1 MQLNG
6 TIQERAYYT
15 LRKNIL
21 DLVLEPG
28 MAMTI
33 QEIADEMGV
42 SRTPVREAL
51 IRLQKDALVSFLPQR
66 ETVVTRIDLQRV
78 QQERFMRENL
88 ETVVVELF
96 MERHSPE
103 AVLTLNALIEQQK
116 LAIET
121 GDYAKLL
128 QYDDEF
134 HKVFYE
140 NAGQQ
145 LSWEMLEQ
153 LNTHYRRVRLLNIRN
168 GKAESTVFE
177 HQELLHAVRGT
188 DRAKVK
194 NLLRQHLHKLDSE
207 IEHLREAYPSYFVIP
222 QKAGKLLQLY

>member
-28 MAMTI
+28 TAMTI

-66 ETVVTRIDLQRV
+66 ETVITRIDLQRV

-88 ETVVVELF
+88 ETAVVELF
-96 MERHSPE
+96 MEKHSQE
-103 AVLTLNALIEQQK
+103 SMLALNALIEQQK
-116 LAIET
+116 LAIEAA
-121 GDYAKLL
+121 DYAKLL

-153 LNTHYRRVRLLNIRN
+153 LNTHYRRVRLLNIRSGN
-168 GKAESTVFE
+168 AESTVFE

-188 DRAKVK
+188 DCANAKK
-194 NLLRQHLHKLDSE
+194 LLREHLHKLDSE
-207 IEHLREAYPSYFVIP
+207 IETLHNTYPDYFEP
-222 QKAGKLLQLY
+222 EKKHRGLLKLL